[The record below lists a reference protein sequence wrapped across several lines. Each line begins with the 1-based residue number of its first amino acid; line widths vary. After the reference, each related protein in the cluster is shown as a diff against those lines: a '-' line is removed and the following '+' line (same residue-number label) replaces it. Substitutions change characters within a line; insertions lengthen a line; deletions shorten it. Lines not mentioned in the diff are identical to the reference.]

1 MEVGKIAIKG
11 NMRTVLEAL
20 SKAKR
25 NDMGDAWISGKELQK
40 VSGLNPA
47 DINDAVKILEARGQV
62 ETLKA
67 MGSAPFKF
75 VQVTITSHG
84 RLELE

>member
-1 MEVGKIAIKG
+1 MEVGKISIKD
-11 NMRTVLEAL
+11 NIRTVLEAL

-40 VSGLNPA
+40 VSGLDPA
-47 DINDAVKILEARGQV
+47 DINDAVEILEARGQV
-62 ETLKA
+62 KTMKV
-67 MGSAPFKF
+67 MGTAPFKF
-75 VQVTITSHG
+75 LQVTITSHG